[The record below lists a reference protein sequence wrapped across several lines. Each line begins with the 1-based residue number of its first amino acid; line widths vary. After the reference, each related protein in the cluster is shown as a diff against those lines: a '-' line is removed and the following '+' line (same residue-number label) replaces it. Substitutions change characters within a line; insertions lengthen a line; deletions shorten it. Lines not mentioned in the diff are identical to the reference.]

1 MTLNDQEMHVY
12 VEARLSEY
20 IDDRLPADEHAR
32 IQNHLKTCDRCS
44 ESLRS
49 LLWTVNLLK
58 QAPVPPLPR
67 TFTLPVPV
75 QAPARRAGFA
85 QSFGLAFA
93 GVAAVLVVAVVSAII
108 LLGPGNQAAQPAAAP
123 QIAAQFT
130 VPASGPTLV
139 AENIATPTDF
149 AETKAADQTQTQSL
163 NQGATPAAF
172 PPNVGFGAAA
182 PTATRVALLA
192 APPSALSL
200 TETTPPL
207 RTLTTLTI
215 QAQVV
220 SETLSVREGP
230 DNSYREIVK
239 LKRGEP
245 VNVIGREPRGEW
257 LAIRLDNS
265 STIGWVEASGVRFL
279 ASESVP
285 TIIVPTRTP
294 VSR

>member
-123 QIAAQFT
+123 QIAGQFT

-149 AETKAADQTQTQSL
+149 AETKAADQTQIQSL
-163 NQGATPAAF
+163 NRGATPAI

-182 PTATRVALLA
+182 PTATPVALLA
-192 APPSALSL
+192 IPPSALSA
-200 TETTPPL
+200 TETTPSP

-245 VNVIGREPRGEW
+245 VNVIGRDPRGEW
-257 LAIRLDNS
+257 LAIRLDNP

-294 VSR
+294 ASR